1 MQHVRSDIDIAAS
14 ADTVWR
20 TLTDFSAYPAWNPFV
35 RSICGEQRPGA
46 RLNVTVQ
53 PEAGKAMSFKPRLMV
68 FEPKTELRWKGQV
81 LAPGIFDGEHYFQLT
96 ESSPGR
102 VHFVHGEL
110 FSGLLVP
117 LVFRGSVR
125 AGTERGFAAMNQALK
140 TRAEAQQRDRQS
152 VPVHEP

>member
-1 MQHVRSDIDIAAS
+1 MQRIRSEIDIAAS

-20 TLTDFSAYPAWNPFV
+20 VLAEYSAYPVWNPFV
-35 RSICGEQRPGA
+35 RSISGEQTPGA

-53 PEAGKAMSFKPRLMV
+53 PEGGKAMSFKPQLLV
-68 FEPKTELRWKGQV
+68 FEPKKELRWKAQV
-81 LAPGIFDGEHYFQLT
+81 LVPGIFDGEHYFQLT
-96 ESSPGR
+96 EPSPGR
-102 VHFVHGEL
+102 VHFVQGEV
-110 FSGLLVP
+110 FSGLLAP

-140 TRAEAQQRDRQS
+140 ARAEAQQSDRHP